1 MSDQQRFMA
10 LVDTGTQCT
19 LMSSRCVGV
28 ESISISEVTGGSQQL
43 TVLDTE
49 VSLTGKEWQKHPIMT
64 GPEAPCILGI
74 DHLKTQKDVAGLLGL
89 MV

>member
-10 LVDTGTQCT
+10 LVDTSTQCA

-28 ESISISEVTGGSQQL
+28 ESISISEVSGGSQQL

-49 VSLTGKEWQKHPIMT
+49 VSLTGKEWQ
-64 GPEAPCILGI
+64 
-74 DHLKTQKDVAGLLGL
+74 
-89 MV
+89 